1 MYSMTIHSIFYI
13 YLLLFTLCPI
23 EPVLFLPPELLFL
36 LFLTSGATFLL
47 QKAKILNFPLNTI
60 WNAMLFFWIFLFT
73 CDNSLLWT
81 CYTFILYFV
90 SFATYD
96 ILPYIT
102 VICELII
109 LLGYKIFKD
118 MVQLFLHVLHHIG
131 QNLTHRWY

>member
-1 MYSMTIHSIFYI
+1 MVFFTFKAMYSMTIHSIFYI
-13 YLLLFTLCPI
+13 YLLLFTLCQI
-23 EPVLFLPPELLFL
+23 EPVLFLPPELLFQ

-73 CDNSLLWT
+73 CDNSFLWT

-96 ILPYIT
+96 ILPIS
-102 VICELII
+102 
-109 LLGYKIFKD
+109 
-118 MVQLFLHVLHHIG
+118 QLFVNSLFSWVIKSLRTWF
-131 QNLTHRWY
+131 NYFYMFCTV

>member
-1 MYSMTIHSIFYI
+1 MVFFTFKAMYSMTIHSIFYI
-13 YLLLFTLCPI
+13 YLLLFTLCQI
-23 EPVLFLPPELLFL
+23 EPVLFLPPELLFR

-73 CDNSLLWT
+73 CDNSFLWT

-96 ILPYIT
+96 ILPIS
-102 VICELII
+102 
-109 LLGYKIFKD
+109 
-118 MVQLFLHVLHHIG
+118 QLFVNSLFSWVIKSLRTWF
-131 QNLTHRWY
+131 NYFYMFCTV

>member
-1 MYSMTIHSIFYI
+1 MVFFTFKAMYNMTIHSIFYI
-13 YLLLFTLCPI
+13 YLLLFTLCQI
-23 EPVLFLPPELLFL
+23 EPVLFLPPELLFQ

-73 CDNSLLWT
+73 CDNSFLWT

-96 ILPYIT
+96 ILPIS
-102 VICELII
+102 
-109 LLGYKIFKD
+109 
-118 MVQLFLHVLHHIG
+118 QLFVNSLFSWVIKSLRTWF
-131 QNLTHRWY
+131 NYFYMFCTV